1 MLVCIIQ
8 VAVDLRSEAKD
19 QVNLLDKSVCC
30 FSPYPS
36 LSLSL
41 CPWVSQNACMICQGL
56 GVFSELM
63 QSRFLHTFLS
73 LPFPLLGR
81 SVWSG
86 FSFTKQQLQESARHA
101 KNPPGRLQVHVLCHS
116 RHDGAAAHGVLHG
129 EQSDLKM
136 SGLLRHTDCNIE
148 SYFWQPITNLHVPIS
163 HEIIFV
169 LQAL

>member
-1 MLVCIIQ
+1 MLVSRLLLIW
-8 VAVDLRSEAKD
+8 DLKQRIKWTYWTSLYVTLAP
-19 QVNLLDKSVCC
+19 LPPCPC
-30 FSPYPS
+30 PYVPM
-36 LSLSL
+36 
-41 CPWVSQNACMICQGL
+41 SQNASMICQGL

-73 LPFPLLGR
+73 LPIPFLGR

-86 FSFTKQQLQESARHA
+86 FSFTRQKLQEGARHA

>member
-1 MLVCIIQ
+1 MLVSRLLLIWDLKQRIKWTYWTSLY
-8 VAVDLRSEAKD
+8 VALVPIPS
-19 QVNLLDKSVCC
+19 CPC
-30 FSPYPS
+30 PYVPEY
-36 LSLSL
+36 LK
-41 CPWVSQNACMICQGL
+41 MICQGL

-86 FSFTKQQLQESARHA
+86 FSFTKQQLQEGARHA

-116 RHDGAAAHGVLHG
+116 RHDGAAAHRVLHG

-136 SGLLRHTDCNIE
+136 SELLRHTDCSIG